1 MGRKAHPL
9 KMNQVKDK
17 NASSDQMLMI
27 EKQERVIAYL
37 YPIIQRTPRQH
48 GVLRDKVLA
57 CLFDTADHIMQ
68 AGKSGYVSKLY
79 AADASIAMLR
89 FYLRFYKEGLRHI
102 TNNQHNHALSLVAE
116 VGNLL
121 GAWIKRRKG

>member
-1 MGRKAHPL
+1 MK
-9 KMNQVKDK
+9 QVKDK
-17 NASSDQMLMI
+17 QASSDQMLII
-27 EKQERVIAYL
+27 EKHERAVAYL
-37 YPIIQRTPRQH
+37 YPIIQRTPRHH

-68 AGKSGYVSKLY
+68 AGKSGHVSKLY

-89 FYLRFYKEGLRHI
+89 FYLRFYREGVQHI
-102 TNNQHNHALSLVAE
+102 THKQHNHALSLVAE
-116 VGNLL
+116 VGSLL

>member
-1 MGRKAHPL
+1 MK
-9 KMNQVKDK
+9 QVKDK

-37 YPIIQRTPRQH
+37 YPIVQRTPRQH
-48 GVLRDKVLA
+48 GVLRDKMLV

-68 AGKSGYVSKLY
+68 AGKSGHVSKLY

-89 FYLRFYKEGLRHI
+89 FYLRFYTEGIRHLKPR
-102 TNNQHNHALSLVAE
+102 QHSHALALVAE

-121 GAWIKRRKG
+121 GAWIKRKKG